1 MDNKGSHSLINKFS
15 QILRGLKKQPL
26 LLITLAAICLQA
38 LIGIYT
44 LRNPNTM
51 YTTDSYEYLQAAD
64 NVRHHFLLY
73 AGDVQ
78 QPINPALYSRRPPLY
93 PIFILL
99 STLLFKNYYI
109 IFLFQVVLYLLNL
122 LLLWKILSC
131 FRLSST
137 TKNLILFLYLL
148 YPSHIIYTH
157 MIMSEMLLQTF
168 LLWAL
173 LQFLQFQL
181 THQLK
186 HLLWYNIAVSL
197 AVLTKPIL
205 LYFWIPNLILHLWL
219 FIRDRRKQIII
230 ISLLFIFTISS
241 WSMRNYLHTGYFH
254 YSSIKNFNLLY
265 YNTHSFLTHKYGSE
279 QAEKFILEL
288 ESKTQPLNFAES
300 NRFIEK
306 SCFAVISAN
315 IIDYSLYHLR
325 GAFFFFIDPGR
336 YDIYQFLG
344 LSAETGFFHLMS
356 RQGLV
361 GILNQLKNI
370 PPLVIGYLFLIASI
384 NILLFI
390 SLMIFILK
398 GRLLREIKW
407 FMVGIIFYFA
417 LMVGP
422 LGASR
427 LRMPVIP
434 YLMITVPILF
444 QRKLSFMQF
453 GDNTDSESASI

>member
-1 MDNKGSHSLINKFS
+1 MNIKIRHSLLGNVS
-15 QILRGLKKQPL
+15 QIHQRMKKQPL
-26 LLITLAAICLQA
+26 LLIILAGICLQG
-38 LIGIYT
+38 LIGFHT

-51 YTTDSYEYLQAAD
+51 YTADSREYLQAAD
-64 NVRHHFLLY
+64 NVRHHFILY
-73 AGDVQ
+73 AGDIQ

-93 PIFILL
+93 PVFIFL
-99 STLLFKNYYI
+99 STLVFKNHQFI
-109 IFLFQVVLYLLNL
+109 ILTQIALYLLNL

-131 FRLSST
+131 FKLSSI
-137 TKNLILFLYLL
+137 TKDLILILYLL

-157 MIMSEMLLQTF
+157 MIMSEIVLQTF

-186 HLLWYNIAVSL
+186 HLFWYNIAVSL

-219 FIRDRRKQIII
+219 FMRDRRKQIVVM
-230 ISLLFIFTISS
+230 SLLFIFTISS
-241 WSMRNYLHTGYFH
+241 WSMRNYFHTGYFH

-265 YNTHSFLTHKYGSE
+265 YNTHSFLTYKYGSE

-288 ESKTQPLNFAES
+288 ESKTQTLNFAES
-300 NRFIEK
+300 NRLIEK
-306 SCFAVISAN
+306 SCFAVLSAN
-315 IIDYSLYHLR
+315 AIDYSLYHLR

-344 LSAETGFFHLMS
+344 LPAETGFFHLIS
-356 RQGLV
+356 RQGIV

-370 PPLVIGYLFLIASI
+370 PPLVIGYLFLMASI

-390 SLMIFILK
+390 SLIVFILK
-398 GRLLREIKW
+398 GHLPRELKW
-407 FMVGIIFYFA
+407 FIVGVVCYFA
-417 LMVGP
+417 VMVGP

-434 YLMITVPILF
+434 YLMMTVPFLF
-444 QRKLSFMQF
+444 QRNLSFTPS
-453 GDNTDSESASI
+453 GDNNSAEGTSI